1 MKTPAF
7 RKLLIVALL
16 SAAGGVQAAAEPY
29 LYGPVRQ
36 GEQLA
41 RIAWEL
47 RPDKTREGTW
57 QMNAALYR
65 ANPKAFINGDMER
78 LRPGAMLVV
87 PADDAVRRIDPELA
101 RQVARQPKRAQAL
114 LQGAAD
120 APRPTAEPQ
129 RPAPQAVEPEA
140 AAPAPQPVAPPAQP
154 VAASAPA
161 ATDPSLYGPVRQGE
175 QLAQIAWELR
185 PDKTRVGTW
194 QMASALYRANPQAF
208 IDGDLERLRPGVMLV
223 IPAAEDVRRV
233 DPELARRVAREPDNA
248 RNLLAT
254 PASSPVSPAAPL
266 MSPAPSAPS
275 TNLTLGQAS
284 APAPEAA
291 AKSAKVVPAWAPEP
305 GPKPEP
311 LQSPMGATVPA
322 VTTDRRRPDA
332 EVRQVPADTEPLPD
346 PNRLTRLAPVAMPE
360 PWKEYDKAPVPDR
373 WRILN
378 SLGVVPQNWWDP
390 YNQNTLKGDKPVRN
404 GDEFFILSLISDTI
418 YEPRR
423 LPTPVG
429 PQSTGGGGA
438 IGIFGREDQWL
449 LNQNLILALI
459 YLKGD
464 TTFRPPDYELH
475 LTPVF
480 NFNRTVTEEDR
491 AVDIDPAIGDTRDDS
506 FIGIQELFVDYH
518 LRNVSDRFD
527 FDSFR
532 FGIQPLSFD
541 FRGFLFQD
549 NQLSARLFGTR
560 DNNRWQYNLAWVRR
574 LEKDTNSGLNTI
586 TRDIRQDD
594 IFMFNLYRQD
604 FPVFGFTSQGII
616 AHNSNRED
624 GARFYDKNGFLARPF
639 SLGEQKPLKY
649 EVTYLGYNGDGHFGR
664 LNLTV
669 SSYLAV
675 GTQNR
680 SPFEDRSQDIFAGFA
695 AAEASYDQSWV
706 RWRLSGLYATGDSD
720 PFDGK
725 ANGFDAIFENP
736 IFAGADTNFWIRQS
750 VPLIGGGIVGI
761 SARNGVLNSLRH
773 SKEHG
778 QSNFVNPGTI
788 LLGVGADFDL
798 TPTFRL
804 STNLNHMWFE
814 DSTVVEVARNQ
825 GGIDEDIGW
834 DVSAAAIWRPFMT
847 QNVVLR
853 LSGAMLVP
861 GAGYEALF
869 PDDDYPYS
877 ILANFIFTY

>member
-16 SAAGGVQAAAEPY
+16 GAGNGALAADEPY

-65 ANPKAFINGDMER
+65 ANPKAFINGDLER

-87 PADDAVRRIDPELA
+87 PADPDVRRIDPDLA
-101 RQVARQPKRAQAL
+101 RRVAREPKRARVL
-114 LQGAAD
+114 LQGLALQQA
-120 APRPTAEPQ
+120 
-129 RPAPQAVEPEA
+129 AVEPQA
-140 AAPAPQPVAPPAQP
+140 APPASAST
-154 VAASAPA
+154 AAEPAPPHSPA
-161 ATDPSLYGPVRQGE
+161 GGMPPADPALYGPVRPGA

-194 QMASALYRANPQAF
+194 QMNAALYRANPRAF

-223 IPAAEDVRRV
+223 VPGDEEVRSI
-233 DPELARRVAREPDNA
+233 DPELARKVAREPKHA
-248 RNLLAT
+248 RALLA
-254 PASSPVSPAAPL
+254 
-266 MSPAPSAPS
+266 SA
-275 TNLTLGQAS
+275 
-284 APAPEAA
+284 APAPRPPAA
-291 AKSAKVVPAWAPEP
+291 LTLVPAPVAAPAPASEVVTAKVVPAWTPEP
-305 GPKPEP
+305 APMPAGKAPAPATP
-311 LQSPMGATVPA
+311 SRMGAAMDAAPA
-322 VTTDRRRPDA
+322 AERRRPDA
-332 EVRQVPADTEPLPD
+332 EARAIPDEPEALPD
-346 PNRLTRLAPVAMPE
+346 PNRMTRLAPVAMPN
-360 PWKEYDKAPVPDR
+360 PWQEYTKAPVPDR

-390 YNQNTLKGDKPVRN
+390 YNQNTFKADKPVRN
-404 GDEFFILSLISDTI
+404 GDEFFNISVISDTV

-429 PQSTGGGGA
+429 PQSTGGSGA
-438 IGIFGREDQWL
+438 IGIFGRENQWL
-449 LNQNLILALI
+449 LNQNLILALV

-464 TTFRPPDYELH
+464 TTFRPPDWEYH

-491 AVDIDPAIGDTRDDS
+491 AVNVDPERGDTRNDS

-527 FDSFR
+527 FDSVR

-549 NQLSARLFGTR
+549 NQLAARLFGTR

-574 LEKDTNSGLNTI
+574 LEKDTNSGLNAI
-586 TRDIRQDD
+586 NRDLRNDD
-594 IFMFNLYRQD
+594 VFMFNLYRQD
-604 FPVFGFTSQGII
+604 FPVLGFTSQGIV
-616 AHNSNRED
+616 AYNRNRED

-639 SLGEQKPLKY
+639 SIGEQQPIRY
-649 EVTYLGYNGDGHFGR
+649 DVTYLGYNGDGHFGR

-675 GTQNR
+675 GEQNR
-680 SPFEDRSQDIFAGFA
+680 SPFEDKDQDILAGFA
-695 AAEASYDQSWV
+695 AAEASFDQDWR
-706 RWRLSGLYATGDSD
+706 RWRLSALWASGDSD
-720 PFDGK
+720 PFDGQ

-736 IFAGADTNFWIRQS
+736 IFAGADTSFWIRQG
-750 VPLIGGGIVGI
+750 VPLIGGGIVAI
-761 SARNGVLNSLRH
+761 SQRNGVLNSLRH

-778 QSNFVNPGTI
+778 QSNFINPGTI
-788 LLGVGADFDL
+788 LLGAGADFDL

-804 STNLNHMWFE
+804 SFNLNHLWFG
-814 DSTVVEVARNQ
+814 DSGVLEVARNQ
-825 GGIDEDIGW
+825 GSIDEDIGW
-834 DVSAAAIWRPFMT
+834 DVSSAAIWRPFMT
-847 QNVVLR
+847 QNIVLR
-853 LSGAMLVP
+853 LSGSMLIP
-861 GAGYEALF
+861 GDGYQDLF

-877 ILANFIFTY
+877 ILGNFIFTY